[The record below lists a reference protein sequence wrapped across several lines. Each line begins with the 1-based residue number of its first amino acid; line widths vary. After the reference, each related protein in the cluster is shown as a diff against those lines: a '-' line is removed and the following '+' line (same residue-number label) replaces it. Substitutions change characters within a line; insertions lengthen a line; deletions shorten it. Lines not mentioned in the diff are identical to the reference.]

1 MNKETLN
8 YKGYTASLHFSL
20 EDSVLYGKVEG
31 IKDVITFE
39 FEKLDEAQ
47 SKFEEAIEDYFEFCK
62 ETNSQPDVPEY
73 VVEFFVAVS
82 DADDLEFGNVPEESG
97 WSMSEYHHAKEM
109 EAAA

>member
-1 MNKETLN
+1 MKKEVLN

-73 VVEFFVAVS
+73 EVEFFVTAS
-82 DADDLEFGNVPEESG
+82 DANSLEFGNRPEESD
-97 WSMSEYHHAKEM
+97 WSLTEYHVIEM